1 MRQQQFAELFVEI
14 VLEAVDVAPCRSR
27 PGGADP
33 VLIGERGPEAMR
45 DAADGKPT
53 ARRRSTASGRKSG
66 MPLFLNQL
74 ESLSLVMFPDGSV
87 DIRGAWAASMIW
99 VLPVTVWRS
108 WFQVN
113 SATSWSRHMRVS
125 REAFYCSSSGSN
137 PRIAGCIGVV
147 ILQHGS
153 PMRAMPPEGN
163 PYSQWPATS
172 TTQCLPVA
180 CCS

>member
-1 MRQQQFAELFVEI
+1 
-14 VLEAVDVAPCRSR
+14 
-27 PGGADP
+27 
-33 VLIGERGPEAMR
+33 
-45 DAADGKPT
+45 
-53 ARRRSTASGRKSG
+53 

-125 REAFYCSSSGSN
+125 RESSGVLLF
-137 PRIAGCIGVV
+137 IFW
-147 ILQHGS
+147 LQSSHCRLYRCRHFTARE

>member
-1 MRQQQFAELFVEI
+1 
-14 VLEAVDVAPCRSR
+14 
-27 PGGADP
+27 
-33 VLIGERGPEAMR
+33 MR

-125 REAFYCSSSGSN
+125 RESSDVLLF
-137 PRIAGCIGVV
+137 IFW
-147 ILQHGS
+147 LQSSHCRLYRYRHFTAREPHVCDS
-153 PMRAMPPEGN
+153 A
-163 PYSQWPATS
+163 
-172 TTQCLPVA
+172 
-180 CCS
+180 